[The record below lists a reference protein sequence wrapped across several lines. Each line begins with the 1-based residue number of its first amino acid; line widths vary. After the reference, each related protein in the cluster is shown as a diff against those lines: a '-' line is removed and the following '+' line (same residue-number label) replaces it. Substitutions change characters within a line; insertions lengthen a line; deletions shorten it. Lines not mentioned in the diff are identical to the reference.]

1 VDNDVLRVA
10 GQQSARL
17 RYLTGLQGHVQDV
30 QLQTMQLS
38 GDIESTHMASV
49 LTNLRAQQN
58 LLQSTLDTTAKIFS
72 TNLLDFIK

>member
-1 VDNDVLRVA
+1 
-10 GQQSARL
+10 
-17 RYLTGLQGHVQDV
+17 
-30 QLQTMQLS
+30 MQLS
-38 GDIESTHMASV
+38 GDIESADMASV